1 MSNSCKLTTLVT
13 KKVALAAKKAASVK
27 KVMPKTA
34 KVATAVAPVKTIGQL
49 VEDELRARGI
59 TAATTV
65 TAVRVETGTRV
76 TISPLVAGIGLEPAS
91 NFEAGSISISQAAK
105 AA

>member
-1 MSNSCKLTTLVT
+1 MSNSRKASTTPA
-13 KKVALAAKKAASVK
+13 KKAAPAAKKAAPVK

-34 KVATAVAPVKTIGQL
+34 KVATAVAPIKTIGQL

-91 NFEAGSISISQAAK
+91 NFEAGSISIAQAAK